1 MIKIFAI
8 ARNTFKEA
16 IRNRILYVILIF
28 ALLMIGFAGIVSKL
42 TIASRE
48 KIIMDMGFSSINLFG
63 VAIAIFV
70 GVSLVYNELEKKSIY
85 TIVSKPLARWQFLL
99 GKYFGLLMTVWVNIL
114 IMTLFFLGSLH
125 FHLASAA
132 GAGMPSAIGQGI
144 IKAFANL
151 FLWSRWE
158 LTASV
163 MPVIGITCLEMAVVT
178 AFAIFFS
185 SFSTPALSMFLT
197 VLTFVAGRMNESIV
211 RFAEYIARDA
221 ESLARSTGGEVA
233 LPASYHI
240 AIAAAHVTPN
250 LGAFGDAVRSSVA
263 GVAVTIPWQ
272 TALYYGLYA
281 AAVLT
286 LSMIIFQ
293 RRNFK

>member
-1 MIKIFAI
+1 MTKILAI

-28 ALLMIGFAGIVSKL
+28 ALLLIGFSGVVSKL
-42 TIASRE
+42 TIASRD
-48 KIIMDMGFSSINLFG
+48 KIIKDMGFTSINLFG

-99 GKYFGLLMTVWVNIL
+99 GKYFGLLLTVWVNIL
-114 IMTLFFLGSLH
+114 VMTLFFLGSMH
-125 FHLASAA
+125 FYLATNEGANVISAL
-132 GAGMPSAIGQGI
+132 GQGI
-144 IKAFANL
+144 FKGAANMVM
-151 FLWSRWE
+151 WSHWTE
-158 LTASV
+158 TAGI

-197 VLTFVAGRMNESIV
+197 VLTFMAGRMNESII
-211 RFAEYIARDA
+211 RFSEFIARDA
-221 ESLARSTGGEVA
+221 QSLANSTGTA
-233 LPASYHI
+233 LTYPPSYHI
-240 AIAAAHVTPN
+240 AIALAHVTPN
-250 LGAFGDAVRSSVA
+250 LGAFGDAVRE
-263 GVAVTIPWQ
+263 TISGKPVSLHWQ
-272 TALYYGLYA
+272 TPVYYALYA
-281 AAVLT
+281 AGVLC